1 MPYAVGVDLGTTYTA
16 AAVAVG
22 DRADI
27 VPLSHR
33 APQVRSAAHKPAEGP
48 MVFGDVAV
56 RHLVPEPQRTAT
68 EFKRRIGDP
77 TDLYL
82 GGTPMSALALS
93 KGLLRSVLETVV
105 RGQGGPPA
113 SLTVA
118 CPANWGPHRREL
130 MEQVINLSPDYPAGL
145 CTEPEAAG
153 AHYAMVGRMA
163 AGDVVAV
170 YDLGGGT
177 FDAAVLRRT
186 EHGFATLG
194 PPAGD
199 ELLGGFE
206 LDGAVLNHVVESVGR
221 EWFDPDD
228 DAALETLARLR
239 LDCTEAREALST
251 ELEVAVPVVLGA
263 RRTSVRLTRQEFEG
277 LIRERVEESV
287 GTLERV
293 IAAARVT
300 PADLTAVLLVGGT
313 AQTPLVSEI
322 VSSRLQVPVVL
333 EPQPK
338 LCVALGAALIGAQ
351 RTRPASPAPPPRP
364 RAPVPATT
372 AAAAAPGRTAATPAP
387 HPGPPGRAATGTGK
401 PKAPAGRTTTRATVG
416 TPVLMPRASAGA
428 SAVEASARSR
438 LPWYRI
444 AAPVLL
450 LLALVLALQG
460 PERPGTS
467 LVWDENYLVTPA
479 KPVGRGA
486 TLQPTFASRE
496 VLDPTTARNGRFDL
510 GRYKAFLGGPLAANL
525 SGVDPSE
532 VVLRPEKRFDAGR
545 LVSVQGGLMVLTGL
559 FSFAYIESLVRS
571 LRRKGRAVAAAEL
584 VGLAGAGAVAGI
596 ALVLCGWVVAARLLE
611 VGIVIAVVVCSS
623 AAVGLLAFGWDRSS
637 RART

>member
-1 MPYAVGVDLGTTYTA
+1 
-16 AAVAVG
+16 
-22 DRADI
+22 
-27 VPLSHR
+27 
-33 APQVRSAAHKPAEGP
+33 

-93 KGLLRSVLETVV
+93 KGLLRSVLETVA

-130 MEQVINLSPDYPAGL
+130 MEQVINLSADYPAGL

-251 ELEVAVPVVLGA
+251 ELEVAVPVALGT

-300 PADLTAVLLVGGT
+300 PTDLTAVLLVGGT
-313 AQTPLVSEI
+313 AQTPLVSGI

-351 RTRPASPAPPPRP
+351 QVRSAEPPTRTL
-364 RAPVPATT
+364 APVPATT
-372 AAAAAPGRTAATPAP
+372 PPDPARSTTPTAQPRPTRTNGPAS
-387 HPGPPGRAATGTGK
+387 GTRK
-401 PKAPAGRTTTRATVG
+401 PKAPAGRTTARATVG
-416 TPVLMPRASAGA
+416 TPVLQPRATAGA
-428 SAVEASARSR
+428 SAVEVRDERASR

-444 AAPVLL
+444 VAPVLL
-450 LLALVLALQG
+450 LLALVLAVRG
-460 PERPGTS
+460 PERTESP
-467 LVWDENYLVTPA
+467 LPWNENYLVRHA
-479 KPVGRGA
+479 KTVGKSA
-486 TLQPTFASRE
+486 TLQPTFAGVQISSPIKEEKNGGFNLSRH
-496 VLDPTTARNGRFDL
+496 R
-510 GRYKAFLGGPLAANL
+510 AFLGGPLAATLDDDN
-525 SGVDPSE
+525 PHE
-532 VVLRPEKRFDAGR
+532 VVLRPPTRFGLGR
-545 LVSVQGGLMVLTGL
+545 VLSIQGGLMILAGL

-571 LRRKGRAVAAAEL
+571 LRRKRRAVAGAEL
-584 VGLAGAGAVAGI
+584 VGLAAAGAVAGI
-596 ALVLCGWVVAARLLE
+596 AVALFGWVVAGRLLE